1 MPGTP
6 QPRADAG
13 AERSAAIEC
22 KMLRGSTVVR
32 STPSRALRDSSA
44 REGRPLFRFGFPGVA
59 GGSSTICLALKFNH
73 RGFLAFSSA
82 RVVSPSHRARVK
94 RGLDPN
100 ILLPPPPFQR
110 VVAVSLLRHHH
121 CIRTP
126 LCSTTSA
133 PSWSSTRQPGHHEKV
148 VAVADYLDHWG
159 PVLPLRHHE
168 ILRLV
173 AGGRSA
179 RSPRI
184 RVNKSTC

>member
-100 ILLPPPPFQR
+100 ILLPPPAISTGCSGFLASPSSLHPHA
-110 VVAVSLLRHHH
+110 VVLDNERPLLVEH
-121 CIRTP
+121 
-126 LCSTTSA
+126 A
-133 PSWSSTRQPGHHEKV
+133 PTR
-148 VAVADYLDHWG
+148 L
-159 PVLPLRHHE
+159 
-168 ILRLV
+168 
-173 AGGRSA
+173 
-179 RSPRI
+179 
-184 RVNKSTC
+184 